1 MAKRKKSD
9 LRVPSKLPK
18 VRIANPKGRLF
29 QVRYYCPEEKREIR
43 ISTGS
48 REREEAEKVK
58 AEIEAKLY
66 LGIKIRPEKEK
77 VHGPEMDW
85 LDFREEYR
93 VLHLITL
100 RDKSAQDAESRLD
113 IAERIIKPKTI
124 GRMAETPVLQKLQIQ
139 LLAGAHSRNKRVRSP
154 HTVRG
159 YMKTVLASLNWAYR
173 QDWLE
178 KEPKLPR
185 LKVPK
190 GTAMKGRPIT
200 DSEFQK
206 MIETV
211 PEIVGNEAADS
222 WIYVLRG
229 LWESALR
236 IEELMNVS
244 WDQPGSIRPIW
255 NEGEHPVLN
264 IPASMQ
270 KNDTHES
277 IPMIPDFEALLLETP
292 STQSTGWIFNPKSL
306 QLKIRRK
313 VRYSRPEADWVGKV
327 ISKIGKAAGIVV
339 SEADKKSGR
348 PEKYASAHDLRR
360 SFSQRLRNA
369 DVPALVISR
378 IMRHSSWETTQKHYA
393 PGNVQNDATTLN
405 RILQKKLESQ

>member
-1 MAKRKKSD
+1 MAKKKKTDSK
-9 LRVPSKLPK
+9 VQCKLPK
-18 VRIANPKGRLF
+18 VRIAQPTGRPF
-29 QVRYYCPEEKREIR
+29 QIRYYCSVEKREIR
-43 ISTGS
+43 ISTGN
-48 REREEAEKVK
+48 RDREEAEKFK
-58 AEIEAKLY
+58 AEIEAKLL
-66 LGIKIRPEKEK
+66 LGIEIRPEKEK

-85 LDFREEYR
+85 SDFREEYR

-113 IAERIIKPKTI
+113 IAERIIKPRTI
-124 GRMAETPVLQKLQIQ
+124 GKMAETPVLQKLQIQ
-139 LLAGAHSRNKRVRSP
+139 LLAGAQSQNKRTRSP

-159 YMKTVLASLNWAYR
+159 YMKAVLAALNWAYR

-200 DSEFQK
+200 DSEFKK
-206 MIETV
+206 MIKAV
-211 PEIVGNEAADS
+211 PEVVGDEATDS

-244 WDQPGSIRPIW
+244 WEQPGSIRPIW

-277 IPMIPDFEALLLETP
+277 IPMIPSFESLLLETP
-292 STQSTGWIFNPKSL
+292 PEQRTGWIFNPQSL

-313 VRYSRPEADWVGKV
+313 VRHSRPEAEWVGRV
-327 ISKIGKAAGIVV
+327 ISRIGKAAGIVV
-339 SEADKKSGR
+339 SEADEKSGR

-393 PGNVQNDATTLN
+393 PGNVQNDATTLRN
-405 RILQKKLESQ
+405 ILEKNA

>member
-1 MAKRKKSD
+1 
-9 LRVPSKLPK
+9 
-18 VRIANPKGRLF
+18 
-29 QVRYYCPEEKREIR
+29 
-43 ISTGS
+43 
-48 REREEAEKVK
+48 
-58 AEIEAKLY
+58 
-66 LGIKIRPEKEK
+66 
-77 VHGPEMDW
+77 MDW

-339 SEADKKSGR
+339 SEADEKSGR
-348 PEKYASAHDLRR
+348 PEKYVSAHDLRR

-369 DVPALVISR
+369 DVPALVICR
-378 IMRHSSWETTQKHYA
+378 VMRHSSWETTQKHYA

-405 RILQKKLESQ
+405 RILQKKNQ

>member
-1 MAKRKKSD
+1 MAKKKKAASS
-9 LRVPSKLPK
+9 VQCKPPK
-18 VRIANPKGRLF
+18 VRIAQPAGRPY
-29 QVRYYCPEEKREIR
+29 QIRYRCPAENREIR
-43 ISTGS
+43 ISVGS
-48 REREEAEKVK
+48 RDRDEAEQLKL
-58 AEIEAKLY
+58 EIEAKL
-66 LGIKIRPEKEK
+66 LLRIEVRPEKEK
-77 VHGPEMDW
+77 IYGPEMDW
-85 LDFREEYR
+85 SDFREEYR
-93 VLHLITL
+93 VLHLSTL

-139 LLAGAHSRNKRVRSP
+139 LLAGTHSRNIRKRSP

-159 YMKTVLASLNWAYR
+159 HMKTVLAALNWAHR

-178 KEPKLPR
+178 REPKLPR

-190 GTAMKGRPIT
+190 GSAMKGRPIT
-200 DSEFQK
+200 EAEFQK
-206 MIETV
+206 MLESI
-211 PEIVGNEAADS
+211 PEVVGHEAAES
-222 WIYVLRG
+222 WNYVLRG

-255 NEGEHPVLN
+255 NQGEHPVLN

-277 IPMIPDFEALLLETP
+277 IPMIPSFESLLLETP
-292 STQSTGWIFNPKSL
+292 PEQRTGWIFNPQSL

-313 VRYSRPEADWVGKV
+313 VRHSRPEAEWVGRV
-327 ISKIGKAAGIVV
+327 ISRIGKAAGIVV
-339 SEADKKSGR
+339 SEADEKSGR

-393 PGNVQNDATTLN
+393 PGNVQNDATTLRN
-405 RILQKKLESQ
+405 ILEKNA